1 MLPNFSFGGV
11 KIVAFRHTLLFVFDS
26 VHSLEPHFALL

>member
-11 KIVAFRHTLLFVFDS
+11 KILAFRHTLLFVFDS